1 VTCPRCGRWAAP
13 PSAIN
18 PVGPAHAT
26 AVCPHCGGERPFVYL
41 PLFVLTGANGTG
53 KSTLCPPLR
62 RLLPECVVFEAD
74 AVPLTWS
81 LAEWSE
87 RKAEYRTACLSV
99 ALEIAQSGRPVVLV
113 GTVTPA
119 ELETNELRPYF
130 RDVHYFALI
139 CDEALIEQRLRARP
153 GSHTTLA
160 RNLDEYINTQLWVN
174 REYQDEA
181 SGTPPMTLVAAS
193 TATPNQLAEQTASW
207 VRALLASVAA
217 N

>member
-1 VTCPRCGRWAAP
+1 M
-13 PSAIN
+13 
-18 PVGPAHAT
+18 
-26 AVCPHCGGERPFVYL
+26 YL

-99 ALEIAQSGRPVVLV
+99 ALEISQSGRPVVLV

-130 RDVHYFALI
+130 RDVHYLALI
-139 CDEALIEQRLRARP
+139 CDAAVIEQRLRARP
-153 GSHTTLA
+153 GSHTPLA
-160 RNLDEYINTQLWVN
+160 LDLEEYIDTQLWVD
-174 REYQDEA
+174 RLYRDESTGDPPITLLDTTSA
-181 SGTPPMTLVAAS
+181 SPDSLAFEIAAWIR
-193 TATPNQLAEQTASW
+193 Q
-207 VRALLASVAA
+207 AL
-217 N
+217 